1 VVLCSGKVYYDLY
14 EDRIRRGVNDVY
26 LLRVEQLYPFPHK
39 ALVSELSRFANAD
52 VIWCQEEPQNMG
64 AWGFVQ
70 PNIEWVLNYLDAR
83 VKRPAYVGRPSSAST
98 ATGLMSRHQKE
109 LKSLLDEAFGT
120 AKSGSM

>member
-1 VVLCSGKVYYDLY
+1 
-14 EDRIRRGVNDVY
+14 
-26 LLRVEQLYPFPHK
+26 LRVEQLYPFPHK